1 MNYFEFTK
9 RFPDEKSAID
19 FIVEIEQ
26 LSGKLCITLILN
38 LPNSIGSKSKCQR
51 QEYNCFKTTAK
62 KIFFRS
68 LYFGEI
74 YTPVIQN
81 KAKYALPTVGDNKT
95 TPV

>member
-38 LPNSIGSKSKCQR
+38 LPNSIGSKSKCQSIVVSFDWTGLSP
-51 QEYNCFKTTAK
+51 C
-62 KIFFRS
+62 
-68 LYFGEI
+68 
-74 YTPVIQN
+74 
-81 KAKYALPTVGDNKT
+81 
-95 TPV
+95 